1 MQRNI
6 LAAKLIE
13 SVFDI
18 KLTDEFMAL
27 LSDCFAVACSHENE
41 VVSVSTFAQY
51 CKTCPVEHWW
61 EDEVH
66 YSRKDIIL
74 RCIKALGAEIDDKV
88 MEEIE
93 FKFHHCDGLKCPPH
107 FEPFIDDDDVEIFCN
122 KCPIKYFWEGE
133 A

>member
-18 KLTDEFMAL
+18 KLTDEFMGL
-27 LSDCFAVACSHENE
+27 LSDCFAVSCPYENE
-41 VVSVSTFAQY
+41 EVFPATFMQY
-51 CKTCPVEHWW
+51 CKKCPVEHWW

-74 RCIKALGAEIDDKV
+74 RCIKALGAEIDEDV
-88 MEEIE
+88 MSEIE
-93 FKFHHCDGLKCPPH
+93 FMFHHCDGLKCPPH
-107 FEPFIDDDDVEIFCN
+107 FEPLIEEDEIIKFCEN
-122 KCPIKYFWEGE
+122 CPYKGFWEGE